1 MIDVERDGTA
11 VILHQSQLSLGSK
24 TDPVSTVWLGSFVS
38 EVPRDFKTAVD
49 STISNGNIFSVC
61 GKNNI
66 NRMCF
71 RTRASAFLACFV
83 SVSLLPSAAHAAP
96 RWRFF
101 YLFCFSASGLPPF
114 FFPPAPKERQTERK
128 CMIFAFY
135 SEARFQLREC
145 LSKGSVCFSAF
156 EVSPLWCVFS

>member
-1 MIDVERDGTA
+1 MIDVEKDGAA
-11 VILHQSQLSLGSK
+11 VILHQSQLLPGSK

-49 STISNGNIFSVC
+49 STISNGNIFLVC

-83 SVSLLPSAAHAAP
+83 NVSSLSSAAFTHTGP
-96 RWRFF
+96 WRLFF
-101 YLFCFSASGLPPF
+101 CLVLFSCFKSSSLVFSFHPQRKRKKENASPLFFGAREGLSWGNTWAKGP
-114 FFPPAPKERQTERK
+114 
-128 CMIFAFY
+128 FAF
-135 SEARFQLREC
+135 
-145 LSKGSVCFSAF
+145 
-156 EVSPLWCVFS
+156 

>member
-1 MIDVERDGTA
+1 MIDVEKDGAA
-11 VILHQSQLSLGSK
+11 VILHQSQLLPGSK

-49 STISNGNIFSVC
+49 STISNGNIFLVC

-83 SVSLLPSAAHAAP
+83 SASLLLGSIHT
-96 RWRFF
+96 
-101 YLFCFSASGLPPF
+101 Y
-114 FFPPAPKERQTERK
+114 
-128 CMIFAFY
+128 
-135 SEARFQLREC
+135 
-145 LSKGSVCFSAF
+145 GSVEAF
-156 EVSPLWCVFS
+156 LFGFVFPLQVFLPSLFLPSPKKDGQKENASPLLFGARQGLSWGNT

>member
-1 MIDVERDGTA
+1 MIDVEKDGAA
-11 VILHQSQLSLGSK
+11 VILHQSQLSPGSK

-49 STISNGNIFSVC
+49 STISNGNIFLVC

-83 SVSLLPSAAHAAP
+83 SVSLLSAAFTHTGP
-96 RWRFF
+96 WRLFF
-101 YLFCFSASGLPPF
+101 W
-114 FFPPAPKERQTERK
+114 
-128 CMIFAFY
+128 FAFVFLLQAFLP
-135 SEARFQLREC
+135 SFFLPSLKKDRKKENALPLLFGARQG
-145 LSKGSVCFSAF
+145 LSWGNT
-156 EVSPLWCVFS
+156 

>member
-49 STISNGNIFSVC
+49 STISNGNIFLVC

-71 RTRASAFLACFV
+71 RTQASTFLVCFV
-83 SVSLLPSAAHAAP
+83 SASLLFPAAFTHVGLQ
-96 RWRFF
+96 RLFF
-101 YLFCFSASGLPPF
+101 GFVFPLQVFLPVF
-114 FFPPAPKERQTERK
+114 FLLSPKKERK
-128 CMIFAFY
+128 KMH
-135 SEARFQLREC
+135 
-145 LSKGSVCFSAF
+145 
-156 EVSPLWCVFS
+156 SPLLFTARQGLSCRNALAKEVFGF